1 MAAVREAL
9 ADGTID
15 AVATDHAPHSS
26 VEKDVEF
33 EQAASGMIGLETAL
47 GPCLELVH
55 GNLMTPMALFARMST
70 APAKILGL
78 PGGTLRARLGGGRD
92 GGGSAGRH
100 GCAIPAA
107 SARARAIRRL
117 AGAPCAA
124 GLCSPSLPETSHSQ
138 RRSSLADD
146 AQNTSPAPALLAL
159 EDGSVYRGT
168 AFGAAADQA
177 GELVFNT
184 AITGYQE
191 ILTDPSYR
199 GQIVMM
205 TAPEIGNVGVN
216 LEDYESVHPFCAG
229 FVVRNL
235 ARACRA
241 GAPKETCAE
250 FMAKHGVAGIAG
262 IDTRAITRRLRIGG
276 AQRAL
281 ITRNVADPAAAVER
295 ARKHPSLEGRDLVK
309 EVTSAKPYA
318 WNEGMWQTPGSRK
331 NESPVR
337 HRVVAY
343 DFGIKR
349 GILRR
354 LRRPRVAALPVVPAQ
369 TSAKDVLAQ
378 KPDGIFLSN
387 GPGDP
392 AAVDL
397 CRRGHGRALRSGRPM
412 FGICL
417 GHQILGLALGGKT
430 YKLKFGHHGANHPV
444 MDLTTRKVEITSQ
457 NHGFAVDVDSL
468 AGKAVLTHVNLND
481 NTVEGMRHDRLPI
494 FSVQYHP
501 EASPGPNDP
510 SYLFDRFVKA
520 DGRSSAVTT
529 TEPSARRWDPGLIH
543 TLLDELASELRRA
556 RPSGGHHGSAR
567 GLLHPLGQGLRG

>member
-1 MAAVREAL
+1 M
-9 ADGTID
+9 
-15 AVATDHAPHSS
+15 
-26 VEKDVEF
+26 
-33 EQAASGMIGLETAL
+33 
-47 GPCLELVH
+47 
-55 GNLMTPMALFARMST
+55 
-70 APAKILGL
+70 
-78 PGGTLRARLGGGRD
+78 
-92 GGGSAGRH
+92 
-100 GCAIPAA
+100 
-107 SARARAIRRL
+107 
-117 AGAPCAA
+117 
-124 GLCSPSLPETSHSQ
+124 
-138 RRSSLADD
+138 ADD
-146 AQNTSPAPALLAL
+146 AQNISPALLAL

-216 LEDYESVHPFCAG
+216 LEDYESAHPFCAG

-235 ARACRA
+235 ASRVSNWRAQESL
-241 GAPKETCAE
+241 PD

-262 IDTRAITRRLRIGG
+262 IDTRAVTRRLRMGG

-295 ARKHPSLEGRDLVK
+295 TRMHPSLEGRDLVK
-309 EVTSAKPYA
+309 EVTSTKPYD
-318 WNEGMWQTPGSRK
+318 WNEGLWQTPGNPKSDP
-331 NESPVR
+331 PVR

-354 LRRPRVAALPVVPAQ
+354 LRAAGCSVSVVPAQ

-392 AAVDL
+392 AAVTYAVEATAEL
-397 CRRGHGRALRSGRPM
+397 CRAGRPM

-468 AGKAVLTHVNLND
+468 AGKAVLTHINLND

-510 SYLFDRFVKA
+510 SYLFDRFVKLM
-520 DGRSSAVTT
+520 D
-529 TEPSARRWDPGLIH
+529 EARR
-543 TLLDELASELRRA
+543 
-556 RPSGGHHGSAR
+556 
-567 GLLHPLGQGLRG
+567 

>member
-1 MAAVREAL
+1 M
-9 ADGTID
+9 
-15 AVATDHAPHSS
+15 
-26 VEKDVEF
+26 
-33 EQAASGMIGLETAL
+33 
-47 GPCLELVH
+47 
-55 GNLMTPMALFARMST
+55 
-70 APAKILGL
+70 
-78 PGGTLRARLGGGRD
+78 
-92 GGGSAGRH
+92 
-100 GCAIPAA
+100 
-107 SARARAIRRL
+107 
-117 AGAPCAA
+117 
-124 GLCSPSLPETSHSQ
+124 
-138 RRSSLADD
+138 ADD
-146 AQNTSPAPALLAL
+146 ARNFSPALLAL
-159 EDGSVYRGT
+159 EDGSVYRGS
-168 AFGAAADQA
+168 AFGAAGDQA

-216 LEDYESVHPFCAG
+216 REDYESPRPFCAG

-235 ARACRA
+235 ASRVSSWRAQGSLA
-241 GAPKETCAE
+241 D
-250 FMAKHGVAGIAG
+250 FMVEHGVAGISG
-262 IDTRAITRRLRIGG
+262 IDTRAVTRRLRIGG
-276 AQRAL
+276 AQRAI
-281 ITRNVADPAAAVER
+281 ITRNVDDPASAVER
-295 ARKHPSLEGRDLVK
+295 ARKHPSLDGRDLVK
-309 EVTSAKPYA
+309 EVTSAERYA
-318 WNEGMWQTPGSRK
+318 WDEGLWQPPGNRDSDA
-331 NESPVR
+331 PVR

-354 LRRPRVAALPVVPAQ
+354 LRAAGCAVAVVPAQ
-369 TSAKDVLAQ
+369 TPAKEVWAE

-392 AAVDL
+392 AAVGYAVETVAEL
-397 CRRGHGRALRSGRPM
+397 CRTGRPM

-457 NHGFAVDVDSL
+457 NHGFAVDVGSL
-468 AGKAVLTHVNLND
+468 AGKAVLTHINLND

-510 SYLFDRFVKA
+510 SYLFDRFVK
-520 DGRSSAVTT
+520 
-529 TEPSARRWDPGLIH
+529 LM
-543 TLLDELASELRRA
+543 DESQR
-556 RPSGGHHGSAR
+556 
-567 GLLHPLGQGLRG
+567 